1 MDFSRWKK
9 ATLLYSCY
17 ADVRPYRFPIFPTVF
32 PGRSI
37 ERNLEL
43 IFGVCSYTCVC
54 CVCVHSIS
62 TARKRRL
69 HVKLFFHQSIMLPLL
84 PSFSRFLDAR
94 AYIFLAGYC
103 SIFVVL
109 RVLLLAVEYV
119 CFSRIYFANVWIKSM
134 AILSELPLTS
144 VGSF

>member
-54 CVCVHSIS
+54 CVCVCALDLDCPQTAS
-62 TARKRRL
+62 ARKTVFPSV
-69 HVKLFFHQSIMLPLL
+69 HNVAAIAVLL
-84 PSFSRFLDAR
+84 SFSRR
-94 AYIFLAGYC
+94 ACVYISRRLLFHFRSSSSSLAGC
-103 SIFVVL
+103 
-109 RVLLLAVEYV
+109 RV